1 MNKKI
6 IKYVVAYLAI
16 TLLAFLVYYITLPAI
31 NLQSE
36 GFWVFL
42 AFVIF
47 IYTLPVSLKLTLN
60 NKGVKIKKNSMPFNG
75 QVEFKKLSC
84 IAFVPIALMLVGMVI
99 SSELFN
105 ARAYARV
112 ITVNESV
119 FEEDMPKTTNVT
131 NIALMD
137 TASAQKLGDKKL
149 GSLEE
154 FVSQYTVSD
163 QYNQI
168 NFNNTPKKVAV
179 LEYEDFFKWIG
190 NKNKGVP
197 GYIMVDPAVSNDA
210 QYIAFKTPVKYAKS
224 AYFGEKL
231 NRKLRFSYPTKIMGE
246 PRFEVDDNGNPFYI
260 VPCFKPRVS
269 VFGAK
274 DVVEAIIFNPCTGE
288 SEIHPL
294 GEIPNWVDIVFDG
307 DVATQK
313 YNWHGTLSGGY
324 LNSVIGNK
332 GCKQTTDDYGY
343 LTLND
348 DVWYF
353 TGVTS
358 VSGDESNI
366 GFILTNAR
374 TGDYKYYPVIGASE
388 HAAMQAAEGE
398 VQNMRYEA
406 AFPALVNLY
415 GKATYIMVLKDS
427 SGIVKMHCL
436 VNVEDYSNIIA
447 TGNTQEEAVEA
458 YKELLIKK
466 GLLDESSNLS
476 EKKQITVLSVK
487 ETVIDGN
494 TVFFYEVE
502 ENGETVYYKLSIAK
516 DESALFIKAGDSIYV
531 TYEETDNV
539 GIYLITSWSRKG

>member
-47 IYTLPVSLKLTLN
+47 IYTLPLSLKLTLN

-119 FEEDMPKTTNVT
+119 FEDDMPKTTNVT

-476 EKKQITVLSVK
+476 ERKQITVLSVK

-494 TVFFYEVE
+494 TVFFFETE

-539 GIYLITSWSRKG
+539 GIYLITSWSREG